1 MVSFF
6 FDYFIDSE
14 LRFWP
19 LKLRSTLIMNAGFSE
34 IDITPPPGTKK
45 AGWMEDLEARK
56 FLDPLFARVA
66 IFQDEKGGKSAF
78 IQLDMLSV
86 RWSDTDD
93 LRKRINAECGF
104 PEANI
109 MVSATHNHAGPA
121 IVRLAPVE
129 KDKTYVEDLKRKC
142 VSAFTQALSGMEE
155 IEAGF
160 SSVKEFDVAF
170 NRRTVM
176 RDGTVKCQASLFS
189 NPDALYS
196 EGPADPEVAVVI
208 VKNKSGKMIGALVN
222 FACHPIH
229 HGGTDEI
236 SAGFPGV
243 LAAKMKEWGCPVT
256 LFLNGAYG
264 NVITNDFQHGISLS
278 KEEAGERL
286 FTDVKKAFEKMSFLS
301 DFSVAANSSTI
312 KLPFRNITDA
322 EYHGRV
328 RGAQRFRSD
337 ELYEKDIDLIKA
349 KIAKCGSQLA
359 EVQVIRLGD
368 WNFAG
373 IPAEYFVEHQLRIK
387 TETFPKRSFVVGGAN
402 GMIGYVPT
410 KDAFTRGGYETTL
423 GPPSRMAPETGDMLA
438 DAAVEIIKNM
448 G

>member
-1 MVSFF
+1 M
-6 FDYFIDSE
+6 
-14 LRFWP
+14 
-19 LKLRSTLIMNAGFSE
+19 KAGFYE
-34 IDITPPPGTKK
+34 IDITPPAGTKK
-45 AGWMEDLEARK
+45 GGWMAELEAK
-56 FLDPLFARVA
+56 TFLDPLFAKVA
-66 IFQDEKGGKSAF
+66 IFQDDKGGKAAF
-78 IQLDMLSV
+78 IQLDTLSV

-93 LRKRINAECGF
+93 LRKRISAECGF
-104 PEANI
+104 PGSNI

-121 IVRLAPVE
+121 IARLAPVE
-129 KDKTYVEDLKRKC
+129 KEKTYVEDLKRKC
-142 VSAFTQALSGMEE
+142 VSAFKQALSGMEE

-196 EGPADPEVAVVI
+196 EGPVDPEVAVVI
-208 VKNKSGKMIGALVN
+208 VKNKNGKIIGSLVN
-222 FACHPIH
+222 FACHPTH

-264 NVITNDFQHGISLS
+264 NVITVDFEHGISLS
-278 KEEAGERL
+278 KEQAGEKL
-286 FTDVKKAFEKMSFLS
+286 FTDVKKASEQMKFTS
-301 DFSVAANSSTI
+301 DLSVAAKSRTI
-312 KLPFRNITDA
+312 KLPFRNITDD

-337 ELYEKDIDLIKA
+337 ELYEKDIDLIKD
-349 KIAKCGSQLA
+349 KIAKCGSQSA

-368 WNFAG
+368 WHFSG

-410 KDAFTRGGYETTL
+410 KSAFTRGGYETTL
-423 GPPSRMAPETGDMLA
+423 GPPSRMAQETGDLLA
-438 DAAVEIIKNM
+438 ETTINM
-448 G
+448 INNFF

>member
-1 MVSFF
+1 M
-6 FDYFIDSE
+6 
-14 LRFWP
+14 R
-19 LKLRSTLIMNAGFSE
+19 AAFSE
-34 IDITPPPGTKK
+34 IDITPPAGTKK
-45 AGWMEDLEARK
+45 GGWMADLEAK
-56 FLDPLFARVA
+56 TFLDPLFARVA
-66 IFQDEKGGKSAF
+66 IFQDDKGGKSAF
-78 IQLDMLSV
+78 IQLDTLSV
-86 RWSDTDD
+86 RWSDTAD
-93 LRKRINAECGF
+93 LRKRIAVECGF
-104 PEANI
+104 PGANI

-121 IVRLAPVE
+121 IARLAPVE
-129 KDKTYVEDLKRKC
+129 KNKTYVEDLKRKC
-142 VSAFTQALSGMEE
+142 VSAFKQALSGMEE

-160 SSVKEFDVAF
+160 SSVKDFDVAF
-170 NRRTVM
+170 NRRAVM

-196 EGPADPEVAVVI
+196 EGPVDPEVAVVI

-222 FACHPIH
+222 FACHPTH

-243 LAAKMKEWGCPVT
+243 LAAKMKEWGCPIT

-264 NVITNDFQHGISLS
+264 NVITVDFQHGLSLS
-278 KEEAGERL
+278 KEEAGEKL
-286 FTDVKKAFEKMSFLS
+286 FTDVKKASEQMKFLS
-301 DFSVAANSSTI
+301 DFSVAANSCTI
-312 KLPFRNITDA
+312 KLPFRNITDD

-410 KDAFTRGGYETTL
+410 KAAFTRGGYETTL
-423 GPPSRMAPETGDMLA
+423 GPPSRMAPETGDLLA
-438 DAAVEIIKNM
+438 DSAIDMINNFF
-448 G
+448 